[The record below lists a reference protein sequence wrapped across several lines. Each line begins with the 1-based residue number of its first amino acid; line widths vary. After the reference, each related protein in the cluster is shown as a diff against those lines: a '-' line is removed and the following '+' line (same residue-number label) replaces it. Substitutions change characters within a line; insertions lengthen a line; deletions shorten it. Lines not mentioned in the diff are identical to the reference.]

1 MDREGLPSGRRN
13 EGHVSNFQDSL
24 RKTLTHYR
32 YLFQAARRR
41 GDVGDARECGIM
53 VARLS
58 LDLSKIPSAKP
69 DTDEQDED
77 HLIGWVRMRQLE
89 FAEVERL
96 LTDDRALGVMLLARL
111 VGEMGERFEMA
122 MTWENEKESKAS

>member
-1 MDREGLPSGRRN
+1 M
-13 EGHVSNFQDSL
+13 
-24 RKTLTHYR
+24 LTHYR

-58 LDLSKIPSAKP
+58 LDLSRLPSAKP

-77 HLIGWVRMRQLE
+77 HLLGWVRMRQLE
-89 FAEVERL
+89 FAEIERL
-96 LTDDRALGVMLLARL
+96 LTDDRALGVVLLARL
-111 VGEMGERFEMA
+111 VGEMGERFNVA
-122 MTWENEKESKAS
+122 LNLENEKEKQAS

>member
-1 MDREGLPSGRRN
+1 MSA
-13 EGHVSNFQDSL
+13 FQDSL

-58 LDLSKIPSAKP
+58 LDLSRLPSAKP

-96 LTDDRALGVMLLARL
+96 LVDDRALGVMLLARL
-111 VGEMGERFEMA
+111 VVEMGERFEMA
-122 MTWENEKESKAS
+122 MSWENENEKESKAS